1 MALFVSVAAV
11 PVQMESN
18 QTHSPAMSHLV
29 QRTLNDSSGASK
41 APHTLHPVAP
51 SYNHLVR
58 QTPDDASR
66 ASQSHNQTAT
76 LRSHRPQSGQDIQIS
91 RRLTQASSGL
101 KATKAPNKVEEF
113 AKKLRADMEAQ
124 ERTLNVYIKTIQD
137 RHTSTQS
144 KLNKVKSILN
154 GLKAEIANA
163 TKYANQ
169 YQSQDTD
176 LSKQDTLYRAEYEK
190 SKKMYEDEKQNIA
203 FERQFID
210 QIIKY
215 IQLRKC

>member
-1 MALFVSVAAV
+1 MKAECFMVMAFVLSTVVAV

-18 QTHSPAMSHLV
+18 QTHRSSHSPAMS
-29 QRTLNDSSGASK
+29 Q
-41 APHTLHPVAP
+41 APHTLRPVVP
-51 SYNHLVR
+51 SYN
-58 QTPDDASR
+58 
-66 ASQSHNQTAT
+66 QSHNQT
-76 LRSHRPQSGQDIQIS
+76 IQIS

-101 KATKAPNKVEEF
+101 KATKVTPTAPKVEEF

-144 KLNKVKSILN
+144 KLNKVKSILK
-154 GLKAEIANA
+154 GLKDEINNA

-176 LSKQDTLYRAEYEK
+176 LSKQDTLYRVEYEK
-190 SKKMYEDEKQNIA
+190 SKKMYEDEKANIQ
-203 FERQFID
+203 FEKQFLD
-210 QIIKY
+210 EIIKY
-215 IQLRKC
+215 IQLRKSNCLAK

>member
-1 MALFVSVAAV
+1 MNIKCFTAMALFVSVAAV

-51 SYNHLVR
+51 SYN
-58 QTPDDASR
+58 
-66 ASQSHNQTAT
+66 QSHNQTAT